1 MTEEGKKEIILATLR
16 EQIQRGDFGIRG
28 RIPTI
33 SQLAKTHQV
42 ARTTVYQVLEDL
54 QIEGILISK
63 DNSYYVNYPPMR
75 IPGAPVFDKY
85 MESQGFT
92 CIADNIIEP
101 EIIQIPGDIAELFKT
116 EKDIR
121 VVHRLRRH
129 GTIDV
134 PMRLAENWY
143 PVELAGQFLDA
154 MRNNSNLNV
163 AGEIRKAYNLSIAK
177 ISEDVIGRLPTQQ
190 EMELLNIVRH
200 APVLESKRNFLTSD
214 GRTILYNKTVLVA
227 AFFLLHYE
235 YATSFEKAQQ

>member
-85 MESQGFT
+85 KCSWN
-92 CIADNIIEP
+92 AHRRIE
-101 EIIQIPGDIAELFKT
+101 DRKST
-116 EKDIR
+116 
-121 VVHRLRRH
+121 RL
-129 GTIDV
+129 
-134 PMRLAENWY
+134 
-143 PVELAGQFLDA
+143 
-154 MRNNSNLNV
+154 NS
-163 AGEIRKAYNLSIAK
+163 S
-177 ISEDVIGRLPTQQ
+177 
-190 EMELLNIVRH
+190 H
-200 APVLESKRNFLTSD
+200 
-214 GRTILYNKTVLVA
+214 LVNS
-227 AFFLLHYE
+227 Y
-235 YATSFEKAQQ
+235 